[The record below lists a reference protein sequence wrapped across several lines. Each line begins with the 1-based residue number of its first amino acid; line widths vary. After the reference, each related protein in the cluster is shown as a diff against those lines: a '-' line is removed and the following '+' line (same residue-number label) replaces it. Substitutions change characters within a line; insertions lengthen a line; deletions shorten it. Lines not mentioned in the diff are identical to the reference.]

1 MTTSRKS
8 LSKKGEK
15 VLSSLPAK
23 IIKKLSISLVESQV
37 EAGSGSL
44 PEVKL
49 KSMAL
54 KFKSDSFSPNILSY
68 KFRNGK
74 NSVVGYI
81 NNNTFFIDL
90 KAIIPGQEKILVEA
104 ILEIK

>member
-1 MTTSRKS
+1 MCIRDR
-8 LSKKGEK
+8 
-15 VLSSLPAK
+15 
-23 IIKKLSISLVESQV
+23 SISLVESEV

-54 KFKSDSFSPNILSY
+54 KFKSDSFSPNTLAS

-74 NSVVGYI
+74 NPVVGYI
-81 NNNTFFIDL
+81 NNNNFFIDL
-90 KAIIPGQEKILVEA
+90 KAIIPGQEKILAEA